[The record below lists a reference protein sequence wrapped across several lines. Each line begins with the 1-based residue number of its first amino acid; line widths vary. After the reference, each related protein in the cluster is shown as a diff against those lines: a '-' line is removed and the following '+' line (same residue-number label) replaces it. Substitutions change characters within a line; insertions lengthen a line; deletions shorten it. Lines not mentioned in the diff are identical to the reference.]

1 MTNQIENEN
10 KDGFD
15 EQILIGQVDIPN
27 RRVHIFRSMQAMTDF
42 MNTFKL
48 SSGQWRTG
56 TTSDGVWA
64 VELVYDVAKENM

>member
-10 KDGFD
+10 KEPLVG
-15 EQILIGQVDIPN
+15 EVDIPN

-42 MNTFKL
+42 VNTFKI

-56 TTSDGVWA
+56 HTATGEWA
-64 VELVYDVAKENM
+64 VELVYDVSVEQ

>member
-10 KDGFD
+10 K
-15 EQILIGQVDIPN
+15 EPLVGQVDIPN

-42 MNTFKL
+42 VNTFKI

-56 TTSDGVWA
+56 HTATGEWA
-64 VELVYDVAKENM
+64 VELVYDTAKENM

>member
-10 KDGFD
+10 K
-15 EQILIGQVDIPN
+15 EPLVGQVDIPN

-42 MNTFKL
+42 VNTFKI

-56 TTSDGVWA
+56 HTATGEWA
-64 VELVYDVAKENM
+64 VELVYDVSVEQ

>member
-1 MTNQIENEN
+1 MNQIENEN

-15 EQILIGQVDIPN
+15 EQILIGQVDTPN

-42 MNTFKL
+42 VNVFKI

-56 TTSDGVWA
+56 HTQDGAWA
-64 VELVYDVAKENM
+64 VELVYDVSKENI

>member
-10 KDGFD
+10 K
-15 EQILIGQVDIPN
+15 EPLVGQVDIPN

-42 MNTFKL
+42 VNTFKI

-56 TTSDGVWA
+56 HTATGEWA
-64 VELVYDVAKENM
+64 VELVYDVSEENM

>member
-10 KDGFD
+10 K
-15 EQILIGQVDIPN
+15 EPLVGQVDIPN

-42 MNTFKL
+42 VNTFKI

-56 TTSDGVWA
+56 HTATGEWA
-64 VELVYDVAKENM
+64 VELVHDVSVEQ

>member
-10 KDGFD
+10 KEPLVG
-15 EQILIGQVDIPN
+15 EVDIPN

-42 MNTFKL
+42 INVFKI

-56 TTSDGVWA
+56 NTPDGVWA
-64 VELVYDVAKENM
+64 VELIYNVSKESM

>member
-1 MTNQIENEN
+1 MNQIENEN

-42 MNTFKL
+42 VNTFKI

-56 TTSDGVWA
+56 HTVTGERV
-64 VELVYDVAKENM
+64 VELVYDTSKENM

>member
-1 MTNQIENEN
+1 MNPVEIENEN

-42 MNTFKL
+42 VNTFKI

-56 TTSDGVWA
+56 HTATGEWA
-64 VELVYDVAKENM
+64 VELVYDVSVEQ